1 MDIEQAIRGRR
12 SIRAYLPE
20 AVPPDVI
27 RAVLELAIRAP
38 SASNCQPWEFAVVTG
53 ATLTALKDEFERRF
67 REDQPRRA
75 DYPFQ
80 PLTGVWLERQ
90 RANVGGITGVLGAEV
105 RADWLRRMLRFFE
118 APAVIILYTD
128 AQLDPARSQFDLG
141 SLSQTI
147 ALAAL
152 DHGLGTCLSL
162 AGVGY
167 PEAIRDIVGIDRS
180 KNIALAITL
189 GYPDPQAPV
198 NDFRSARAPL
208 AELALWRD

>member
-1 MDIEQAIRGRR
+1 MEIEQAIRDRK
-12 SIRAYLPE
+12 SIRAYLPD

-27 RAVLELAIRAP
+27 WAVLELAIRAP
-38 SASNCQPWEFAVVTG
+38 SASNCQPWELAVVTG
-53 ATLTALKDEFERRF
+53 ATLTALKDEFERLF
-67 REDQPRRA
+67 RAGQPRGA
-75 DYPFQ
+75 DYQFQ

-90 RANVGGITGVLGAEV
+90 RANVGGLTEVLGPEV
-105 RADWLRRMLRFFE
+105 RADWLRQMLRFFE

-152 DHGLGTCLSL
+152 KHGLGTCLSL

-167 PEAIRDIVGIDRS
+167 PDAVREIVGIDKS
-180 KNIALAITL
+180 KKIALAITL
-189 GYPDPQAPV
+189 GYAVPGAPV
-198 NDFRSARAPL
+198 NEYESPRAPL
-208 AELALWRD
+208 AELVLWRD